1 MRVLR
6 NFEKSSNIAKETFVQ
21 LCLKSFF
28 ADYIRSVTRDK
39 SATKRLLST
48 PNDVR
53 AIFYGADPRGCLYI
67 KETRTASFFFTF
79 PSSSPRPILII
90 HFIFSFG
97 YHYDHKLKPISKN
110 FIEKLK
116 MK

>member
-28 ADYIRSVTRDK
+28 AVYIRSVTRDK
-39 SATKRLLST
+39 SAAKRLVST

-53 AIFYGADPRGCLYI
+53 AIFYGADPRGYLYI
-67 KETRTASFFFTF
+67 KETSTASFFFTF

-90 HFIFSFG
+90 HFIFSYG
-97 YHYDHKLKPISKN
+97 YHDDHKLKPISKN